1 MHGAQDTTV
10 PLADAQTLIAQ
21 RGAANA
27 RLLTLDG
34 THEAFADPAAAES
47 AVLGFLAG
55 QMAG

>member
-10 PLADAQTLIAQ
+10 PLADAQALIAQ
-21 RGAANA
+21 RGTAQA

-34 THEAFADPAAAES
+34 THEAFADPAAAER
-47 AVLGFLAG
+47 AVLDFLAE